1 MLIMDPRA
9 VVFFYP
15 GRQSY
20 FLAGRTGSKRTWHS
34 HLLRAISCLSQKP
47 LPCPKTPAEARIAHN
62 SHLHDSSEL
71 GASATS
77 HPSGGSISGPSVP
90 IPQALSRREK
100 RGSLRTGPSVRL
112 RMETRLF
119 LLEETKQTVT
129 LFTLLHC
136 GQADIT
142 PPYVSG
148 CPERQVLF
156 FCKALCNVFHFTS
169 LLQTLTVTTRQRI
182 SLLPLLVIPR

>member
-100 RGSLRTGPSVRL
+100 PAYRTICAASHGDTLIPPWRDKTNSHSVHSAPLWSDWYNSSLCVRL
-112 RMETRLF
+112 SRETSPI
-119 LLEETKQTVT
+119 LL
-129 LFTLLHC
+129 
-136 GQADIT
+136 
-142 PPYVSG
+142 
-148 CPERQVLF
+148 
-156 FCKALCNVFHFTS
+156 
-169 LLQTLTVTTRQRI
+169 
-182 SLLPLLVIPR
+182 

>member
-1 MLIMDPRA
+1 MPAPRA
-9 VVFFYP
+9 IRQVGVFLGPLF
-15 GRQSY
+15 QS
-20 FLAGRTGSKRTWHS
+20 L
-34 HLLRAISCLSQKP
+34 KP
-47 LPCPKTPAEARIAHN
+47 
-62 SHLHDSSEL
+62 
-71 GASATS
+71 SADE
-77 HPSGGSISGPSVP
+77 
-90 IPQALSRREK
+90 R
-100 RGSLRTGPSVRL
+100 SLRTGPSVRL

-136 GQADIT
+136 GQTDIT

>member
-1 MLIMDPRA
+1 
-9 VVFFYP
+9 
-15 GRQSY
+15 
-20 FLAGRTGSKRTWHS
+20 
-34 HLLRAISCLSQKP
+34 
-47 LPCPKTPAEARIAHN
+47 
-62 SHLHDSSEL
+62 
-71 GASATS
+71 
-77 HPSGGSISGPSVP
+77 
-90 IPQALSRREK
+90 
-100 RGSLRTGPSVRL
+100 
-112 RMETRLF
+112 METRLF

-136 GQADIT
+136 GQTDKT
-142 PPYVSG
+142 YVSG